1 MHEFKCMSRF
11 DYIIIII
18 KMKILSIGA
27 SMMIAG
33 ILSLASSAK
42 EYKEMKVEYFQQFNF
57 TSKID
62 NFNKDDNRTYQ

>member
-1 MHEFKCMSRF
+1 
-11 DYIIIII
+11 
-18 KMKILSIGA
+18 MKILSIGA